1 MESSRI
7 PWAHPFLFLYLHLL
21 SYSRRLL
28 SRRLQYGRL
37 ESFHWFVDWLIDK
50 LHWVVVMPGPSLREP
65 FRAEWRG
72 TNLFF
77 WVSIKRKNATLVVGM
92 RLQTMR
98 ENWHCVTF
106 LPPGGE
112 CLSLPSHNKIYDT
125 QWARKDRQCHGNK
138 RPVLDPVVWVK
149 PGSCPGPS
157 GQSQI
162 SRKSGS
168 SRLLLHVKRAD
179 YLVWLAS

>member
-28 SRRLQYGRL
+28 SRWLQYGRL
-37 ESFHWFVDWLIDK
+37 ESFHWFVHWLIDNYTV
-50 LHWVVVMPGPSLREP
+50 WSLC
-65 FRAEWRG
+65 RARLSVSHLG
-72 TNLFF
+72 QSGGALTFF

-92 RLQTMR
+92 RLKTMI

-112 CLSLPSHNKIYDT
+112 FLSLPSHNKIHDT

-162 SRKSGS
+162 SRQSGS
-168 SRLLLHVKRAD
+168 ARLLLHVKRAD